1 MPLKTGFFPSF
12 LSQVLKRLKNAGNT
26 ESHCRYGQGKAEKS
40 ITMPTEMAGNIHGLQ
55 GPYSYRTDGGY
66 TMSQNLEQVLGLIK
80 GELGFLDTL
89 STEQMTRLTDMF
101 DQARENQR
109 AQTNQA
115 IEAGLQ
121 IIPGFLRKAVRKVLG
136 DS

>member
-1 MPLKTGFFPSF
+1 
-12 LSQVLKRLKNAGNT
+12 
-26 ESHCRYGQGKAEKS
+26 
-40 ITMPTEMAGNIHGLQ
+40 
-55 GPYSYRTDGGY
+55 
-66 TMSQNLEQVLGLIK
+66 MSQNLEQVLGLIK